1 MKTEIINAQNH
12 NLGERLNE
20 EVYKPSLSMAFTQ
33 FKVKVDDDGTKYTK
47 KVNVITYST
56 AYTYIPPERIQS
68 AIENAEVPTS
78 EVKLIKHLP
87 INNKTMGSSSG
98 RKFLKDH
105 IDSLA
110 GDKHGLIE
118 NYVMSS
124 DVVQKT
130 MKYKKVGY
138 DVDFKDI
145 LSDIYWKYN
154 NSQHENHASL
164 DYVIESLSELTPED
178 RKYVISKFIK

>member
-20 EVYKPSLSMAFTQ
+20 EVYKPSLRMAFTQ

-47 KVNVITYST
+47 TVNVITYST
-56 AYTYIPPERIQS
+56 SYQYIPEENIQS
-68 AIENAEVPTS
+68 AIENAELPTS
-78 EVKLIKHLP
+78 EVRLIKHIP
-87 INNKTMGSSSG
+87 INNEVMRYSSG

-105 IDSLA
+105 IDSLDS
-110 GDKHGLIE
+110 DKHALIE